1 VRLGPAIGL
10 GGFAAHLLFAAGA
23 ATALYAGAAMLTR
36 PDVKGALAHSTMAQM
51 GFMLV
56 QVALGAVAAAVV
68 HLVGHAMYK
77 AALFLGSGSAI
88 TAGRRRAAALPGRRL
103 PRRSGR
109 RPPSC
114 CRWGALTAAVA
125 VAGGLDAVGGPGA
138 AVLLAFAWASGA
150 QAVDGW
156 LRTGP
161 PAALGAALAGTAVAA
176 AAYVG
181 LLAGAKAFLAPSLPV
196 VSGHRPVARGGAGA
210 RRGRRHGGADPRAH
224 GGPAAATAYAWLLD
238 AGAVVRDGRRRR
250 RPRALRAPAVALG
263 RPAEVVS

>member
-1 VRLGPAIGL
+1 
-10 GGFAAHLLFAAGA
+10 
-23 ATALYAGAAMLTR
+23 
-36 PDVKGALAHSTMAQM
+36 MAQM

-103 PRRSGR
+103 PAPQRAAAAVVL
-109 RPPSC
+109 PL
-114 CRWGALTAAVA
+114 GALTAAVA

-181 LLAGAKAFLAPSLPV
+181 LLAGAKAFLAPSLPA
-196 VSGHRPVARGGAGA
+196 VSGIDPWLAAALVPAVVAATAVRILGPTA
-210 RRGRRHGGADPRAH
+210 R
-224 GGPAAATAYAWLLD
+224 PAAATAYAWLLD

-250 RPRALRAPAVALG
+250 RPRALRAPAVGLG